1 MRMRIN
7 TTLDAKGFS
16 CPMPIVKLAQK
27 IKELNQGEILKL
39 LADDIGARED
49 VPAWCKRTGN
59 ELKGIEE
66 KDGVLIFYI
75 KKLNCTGKGT

>member
-1 MRMRIN
+1 MEIN
-7 TTLDAKGFS
+7 ATLDCRGLS

-27 IKELNQGEILKL
+27 MKQLKPKQVL
-39 LADDIGARED
+39 KFLADDVGAKKD

-59 ELKGIEE
+59 NLLADEE

-75 KKLNCTGKGT
+75 KNI